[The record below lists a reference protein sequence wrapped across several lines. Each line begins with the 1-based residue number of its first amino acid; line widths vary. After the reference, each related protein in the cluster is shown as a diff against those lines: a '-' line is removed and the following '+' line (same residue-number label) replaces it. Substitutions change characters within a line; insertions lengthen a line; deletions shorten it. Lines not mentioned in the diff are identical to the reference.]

1 MFKRAEPLLRWGS
14 AARGNA
20 APAKP
25 AAAEAVPVLT
35 EVLAT
40 GDPAKARAGVQGVLG
55 QTAGASGFNSGL
67 NSGFNP
73 GFNPTSNT
81 GSSVGA
87 AAPFSSA
94 FATPGPREPAM
105 QQQAPGLTMDS
116 AGDFAERMRG
126 QLNDYLR
133 KDGRGLI
140 ELRCRS
146 MLETHTA
153 QMVEQISA
161 EVTLMLEIQIRQ
173 WIYEAVVEALERQNG
188 ATGSGK

>member
-14 AARGNA
+14 AARANA
-20 APAKP
+20 ASAKP
-25 AAAEAVPVLT
+25 AAAQAVPVLT

-55 QTAGASGFNSGL
+55 QTAGGS
-67 NSGFNP
+67 

-81 GSSVGA
+81 ASSVGP

-94 FATPGPREPAM
+94 YASPGPREPAM
-105 QQQAPGLTMDS
+105 PLQAPELTMDS

-173 WIYEAVVEALERQNG
+173 WIYESVVEALERQNG

>member
-1 MFKRAEPLLRWGS
+1 
-14 AARGNA
+14 
-20 APAKP
+20 
-25 AAAEAVPVLT
+25 
-35 EVLAT
+35 
-40 GDPAKARAGVQGVLG
+40 
-55 QTAGASGFNSGL
+55 
-67 NSGFNP
+67 
-73 GFNPTSNT
+73 
-81 GSSVGA
+81 
-87 AAPFSSA
+87 
-94 FATPGPREPAM
+94 M
-105 QQQAPGLTMDS
+105 QPQAPGLTMDS

>member
-14 AARGNA
+14 AARANA
-20 APAKP
+20 SAAKP
-25 AAAEAVPVLT
+25 AAEAVPVLT

-40 GDPAKARAGVQGVLG
+40 GDPAKARAGVQGILG
-55 QTAGASGFNSGL
+55 QTAGGSGFNSA
-67 NSGFNP
+67 
-73 GFNPTSNT
+73 SNL
-81 GSSVGA
+81 GSSAGSSAGFGAGA
-87 AAPFSSA
+87 AAPFSSVY
-94 FATPGPREPAM
+94 ATPGPREPVM
-105 QQQAPGLTMDS
+105 QPQAPGLTLDS

>member
-14 AARGNA
+14 AARANA

-25 AAAEAVPVLT
+25 AAAAVPVLT

-55 QTAGASGFNSGL
+55 QTAGGSGANLGS
-67 NSGFNP
+67 NP
-73 GFNPTSNT
+73 GSNT
-81 GSSVGA
+81 GSSAA

-94 FATPGPREPAM
+94 YATPGGPREPAM
-105 QQQAPGLTMDS
+105 QPQAPGLTMDS

-146 MLETHTA
+146 MLETHTT

-173 WIYEAVVEALERQNG
+173 WIYESVVEALERQNG

>member
-25 AAAEAVPVLT
+25 AAAQAVPVLT

-55 QTAGASGFNSGL
+55 HTAGGSGFNSGL
-67 NSGFNP
+67 NP
-73 GFNPTSNT
+73 GPNM
-81 GSSVGA
+81 GSSAGLG
-87 AAPFSSA
+87 APFSSA

-105 QQQAPGLTMDS
+105 QSQAPGLTMDS